1 MTVYERI
8 AVMSKNVLIPRS
20 ILEKILELLES
31 FDFSN
36 HPNCY
41 DFYGLLVELRVKM
54 HRLETRDA
62 YFKIISAA
70 DETERN
76 DARIEYLKLRSALRY
91 FDDPVPE
98 VPF

>member
-1 MTVYERI
+1 
-8 AVMSKNVLIPRS
+8 MSKNVLIPRP
-20 ILEKILELLES
+20 ILEKTLELLES
-31 FDFSN
+31 LDVSN

-41 DFYGLLVELRVKM
+41 DFYDLLVELRVKM

-62 YFKIISAA
+62 YSKIISAV

-76 DARIEYLKLRSALRY
+76 DARIEYLKLRSTLRY
-91 FDDPVPE
+91 YDNPVPD

>member
-1 MTVYERI
+1 
-8 AVMSKNVLIPRS
+8 MSKNVLIPRS
-20 ILEKILELLES
+20 ILEKTLELLES
-31 FDFSN
+31 LDVSS

-41 DFYGLLVELRVKM
+41 DFYDLLVELRVKM

-62 YFKIISAA
+62 YAKIISAA
-70 DETERN
+70 NEGDRI